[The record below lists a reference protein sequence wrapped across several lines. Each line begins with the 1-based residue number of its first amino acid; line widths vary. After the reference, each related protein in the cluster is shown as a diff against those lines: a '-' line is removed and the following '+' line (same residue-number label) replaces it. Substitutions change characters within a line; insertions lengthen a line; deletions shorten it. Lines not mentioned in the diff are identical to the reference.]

1 MSNQRKEGKKLVAS
15 WVWEQDLDRIRE
27 IAEENG
33 ISVSDLVKQ
42 MISDLG
48 DMSDKARAKIIA
60 KTKKNIS

>member
-42 MISDLG
+42 MLSDLG